1 MVPLIALFFGSVGL
15 AYLLYKPR
23 EPRDFSQEPFIKEE

>member
-1 MVPLIALFFGSVGL
+1 LIALFFGSVGL

-23 EPRDFSQEPFIKEE
+23 EVRDFSKE

>member
-1 MVPLIALFFGSVGL
+1 MAIVMIPLIALFFGSVGL

-23 EPRDFSQEPFIKEE
+23 EVRDFSKE